1 MGCFPFYVELEGARG
16 VIVGGGVVAF
26 RKAEK
31 LLPFG
36 PALSVIAPEMDE
48 RFLRL
53 EKRLGTGVQKGAA
66 LTLIQRRAT
75 QEDLADADFVIAAT
89 DDEQTN
95 EWISDYCKAHRIP
108 VNVVDDRE
116 KCTFF
121 FPALVK
127 DGPLTIGI
135 STDGNSPAAAAH
147 VRKEI
152 ESKLPEGLGNTIELL
167 GQLRPQVRKISAD
180 QAERAGIL
188 EKLFAY
194 SLRKNGEVT
203 YAELLELLYGMK

>member
-1 MGCFPFYVELEGARG
+1 MGCFPFYMELQGTKG
-16 VIVGGGVVAF
+16 VIVGGGAVAA

-36 PALSVIAPEMDE
+36 PNLSVIAPVMDE
-48 RFLRL
+48 RLLRL
-53 EKRLGTGVQKGAA
+53 EKNADVQKGAA
-66 LTLIQRRAT
+66 LSLIRRNVTL
-75 QEDLADADFVIAAT
+75 EDLADAAFVIAAT
-89 DDEQTN
+89 DDGQVN
-95 EWISDYCKAHRIP
+95 AQISDYCRVNRIW

-167 GQLRPQVRKISAD
+167 GQLRPEVMKLGAD
-180 QAERAGIL
+180 QRERAGIL

-194 SLRKNGEVT
+194 SLRRNGEVT
-203 YAELLELLYGMK
+203 FSELMELLHGMK